1 MSSFVAKCLICILP
15 LALLSGAG
23 SAVAEEPKSMK
34 VMASAYNS
42 VAGQT
47 NAEPTLA
54 AWGDRLKPG
63 MKAVAVSRDLIAKG
77 LKRNTMVEIVGL
89 PGRYR
94 VLDKMHWRW
103 DRKIDIYMGTDVDAA
118 LEWGVRPVEIRWVA
132 EDS

>member
-23 SAVAEEPKSMK
+23 GAVAEEPKSMK